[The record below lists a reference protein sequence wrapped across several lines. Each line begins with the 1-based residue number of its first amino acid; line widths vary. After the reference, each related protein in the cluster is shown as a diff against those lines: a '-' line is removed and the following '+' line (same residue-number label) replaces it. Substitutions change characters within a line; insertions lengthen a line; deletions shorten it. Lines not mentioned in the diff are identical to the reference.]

1 MKGLQSHQMRR
12 GDGLTPTDATL
23 LATPLDFLSQDHLR
37 ERQVCS
43 LLDSLATLLVL

>member
-12 GDGLTPTDATL
+12 GDGLSPTDLSL
-23 LATPLDFLSQDHLR
+23 LATPLEFLCEDHMR

-43 LLDSLATLLVL
+43 VIDSLATSEVL